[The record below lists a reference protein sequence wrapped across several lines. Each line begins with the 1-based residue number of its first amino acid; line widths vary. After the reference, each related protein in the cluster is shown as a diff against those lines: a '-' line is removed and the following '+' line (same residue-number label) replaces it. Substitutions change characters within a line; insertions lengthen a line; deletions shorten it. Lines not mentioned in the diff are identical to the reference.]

1 MTDETLQDVINDV
14 DEFKKKS
21 IEQVRENIDYEIA
34 TYKQDIPKELNT
46 SEFDLTVQKE
56 VDAKLAKFN
65 DDMDIKPTA
74 LYYSLKT
81 EAELNEDITEQE
93 LTMSAYDFLEK
104 HTNNK
109 ILKKILKELKKET
122 KNG

>member
-14 DEFKKKS
+14 DAFKKKS

-46 SEFDLTVQKE
+46 SEFDLRIQEE
-56 VDAKLAKFN
+56 VDTKLAKFN
-65 DDMDIKPTA
+65 DEMDIKPTA

-81 EAELNEDITEQE
+81 EAELNEEITEKE

>member
-14 DEFKKKS
+14 DAFKKKS

-34 TYKQDIPKELNT
+34 TYKQEIPKELNT

-56 VDAKLAKFN
+56 VDTKLAKFN

-81 EAELNEDITEQE
+81 EAELNENITEQE

-109 ILKKILKELKKET
+109 ILKKILKELKKES

>member
-14 DEFKKKS
+14 DAFKKKS
-21 IEQVRENIDYEIA
+21 IEQVRENIDYEIE

>member
-14 DEFKKKS
+14 DAFKKKS

-65 DDMDIKPTA
+65 DEMDIKPTA

-81 EAELNEDITEQE
+81 EAELNEEITEKE

-109 ILKKILKELKKET
+109 ILKKILKELRKET

>member
-14 DEFKKKS
+14 DAFKKKS

-34 TYKQDIPKELNT
+34 TYKQEIPKELNT

-56 VDAKLAKFN
+56 VDTKLAKFN

-109 ILKKILKELKKET
+109 ILKKILKELKKES
-122 KNG
+122 KNA

>member
-14 DEFKKKS
+14 DAFKKKS
-21 IEQVRENIDYEIA
+21 IEQVRENIDYEIE

-46 SEFDLTVQKE
+46 SEFDLRIQEE
-56 VDAKLAKFN
+56 VDTKLAKFN
-65 DDMDIKPTA
+65 DEMDIKPTA

-81 EAELNEDITEQE
+81 EAELNEEITEKE

>member
-14 DEFKKKS
+14 DAFKKKS

>member
-14 DEFKKKS
+14 DAFKKKS

-46 SEFDLTVQKE
+46 SEFDLRIQEE
-56 VDAKLAKFN
+56 VDTKLAKFN
-65 DDMDIKPTA
+65 DEMDIKPTA

-81 EAELNEDITEQE
+81 EAELNEEITEKE

-109 ILKKILKELKKET
+109 ILKKILKELRKET

>member
-14 DEFKKKS
+14 DAFKKKS
-21 IEQVRENIDYEIA
+21 IEQVRKNIDYEIE

-65 DDMDIKPTA
+65 DEMDIKPTA

-81 EAELNEDITEQE
+81 EAELNEEITEKE

>member
-14 DEFKKKS
+14 DAFKKKS

-109 ILKKILKELKKET
+109 ILKKILKELKKES
-122 KNG
+122 KNA

>member
-1 MTDETLQDVINDV
+1 
-14 DEFKKKS
+14 
-21 IEQVRENIDYEIA
+21 
-34 TYKQDIPKELNT
+34 
-46 SEFDLTVQKE
+46 
-56 VDAKLAKFN
+56 
-65 DDMDIKPTA
+65 MDIKPTA

-81 EAELNEDITEQE
+81 EAELNEEITEKE